1 MAFIEFRHL
10 YKIFGHKPQNA
21 LSKLKEHPDD
31 RESLLKTGHTAALRD
46 ITFSIER
53 GETFVVMGL
62 SGSGKST
69 LVRCL
74 NRLIEPTAGEI
85 LVDGQDVLA
94 LNNDELRELRRQK
107 MSMVF
112 QRFALLPHRTV
123 LENMAYGL
131 EIQGLP
137 KEERKERAMQWVDTV
152 GLGGW
157 ENSYPRQLS
166 GGMQQRVGI
175 GRALCTD
182 SEILLMDEPFSA
194 LDPLIRREMQD
205 ELLALE
211 GRIHKT
217 TVFITHDLDEALR
230 LGDRIAILKD
240 GLLIQVG
247 TPEEILSNPAD
258 DYVSDFTRDVNR
270 IRVLSAGN
278 VMITPRPLVIDRSGP
293 RAALEFMQKEGL
305 SSVFVTNRDMKL
317 EGLLALDEAI
327 EAAKKGVKN
336 VRDLLYRQ
344 EIQTTTVDTGL
355 EDLLPAAIASRWP
368 LAVVDDQNV
377 LLGVIPRVAVL
388 SALANE
394 DSPKEALA
402 EQDVVLQQT

>member
-1 MAFIEFRHL
+1 M
-10 YKIFGHKPQNA
+10 QWV
-21 LSKLKEHPDD
+21 
-31 RESLLKTGHTAALRD
+31 ES
-46 ITFSIER
+46 
-53 GETFVVMGL
+53 VGL
-62 SGSGKST
+62 SG
-69 LVRCL
+69 
-74 NRLIEPTAGEI
+74 
-85 LVDGQDVLA
+85 
-94 LNNDELRELRRQK
+94 
-107 MSMVF
+107 
-112 QRFALLPHRTV
+112 
-123 LENMAYGL
+123 
-131 EIQGLP
+131 
-137 KEERKERAMQWVDTV
+137 
-152 GLGGW
+152 W
-157 ENSYPRQLS
+157 EKSYPRQLS

-182 SEILLMDEPFSA
+182 PEILLMDEPFSA

-270 IRVLSAGN
+270 IRVLSASN
-278 VMITPRPLVIDRSGP
+278 VMISPRSLVIERGGP

-327 EAAKKGVKN
+327 DAAKKGVKD
-336 VRDLLYRQ
+336 VRDLLYRE
-344 EIQTTTVDTGL
+344 EIQTTSVDTGL
-355 EDLLPAAIASRWP
+355 EELLPSAIASRWP
-368 LAVVDDQNV
+368 IAVVDEQNV

-388 SALANE
+388 AALAGD
-394 DSPKEALA
+394 DSPKDALP
-402 EQDVVLQQT
+402 EQEVVFQQA

>member
-1 MAFIEFRHL
+1 MAFIEIRNL
-10 YKIFGHKPQNA
+10 YKIFGHNPAAVLAQ
-21 LSKLKEHPDD
+21 LKNGAAT
-31 RESLLKTGHTAALRD
+31 RESLIATGHTAALQD
-46 ITFSIER
+46 VTLSVEH

-85 LVDGQDVLA
+85 TIGDQDVLQ
-94 LNNDELRELRRQK
+94 LDQEELREMRRHK

-131 EIQGLP
+131 EIQGAP
-137 KEERKERAMQWVDTV
+137 KAEREERASAWVESV
-152 GLGGW
+152 GLKGW
-157 ENSYPRQLS
+157 EQSYPAQLS

-182 SEILLMDEPFSA
+182 PEILLMDEPFSA

-211 GRIHKT
+211 GKIHKT
-217 TVFITHDLDEALR
+217 TIFITHDLDEALR

-240 GLLIQVG
+240 GKVVQIG
-247 TPEEILSNPAD
+247 TPEDILTQPAD
-258 DYVSDFTRDVNR
+258 EYVSDFTRDVNR
-270 IRVLSAGN
+270 IRVLSAAN
-278 VMITPRPLVIDRSGP
+278 VMINPRPLVIDRGGP
-293 RAALEFMQKEGL
+293 RAALEFMREQSL
-305 SSVFVTNRDMKL
+305 SSVFVTDRDMKL
-317 EGLLALDEAI
+317 QGLLALDDAI
-327 EAAKKGVKN
+327 DAAKKGVRN
-336 VRDLLYRQ
+336 VRDLLYQQ
-344 EIQTTTVDTGL
+344 EIQTTTPDTGL
-355 EDLLPAAIASRWP
+355 EELLPAAIASRWP
-368 LAVVDDQNV
+368 LAVVDEQNK

-388 SALANE
+388 SALGGDE
-394 DSPKEALA
+394 PPKDVIA
-402 EQDVVLQQT
+402 ERDVVLQT

>member
-1 MAFIEFRHL
+1 LI
-10 YKIFGHKPQNA
+10 
-21 LSKLKEHPDD
+21 
-31 RESLLKTGHTAALRD
+31 
-46 ITFSIER
+46 
-53 GETFVVMGL
+53 
-62 SGSGKST
+62 
-69 LVRCL
+69 RCL

-85 LVDGQDVLA
+85 LIDGQDVLA
-94 LNNDELRELRRQK
+94 LNQDELRELRRHK

-131 EIQGLP
+131 EIQGLSKP
-137 KEERKERAMQWVDTV
+137 EREERAREWVDTV
-152 GLGGW
+152 GLSGW

-182 SEILLMDEPFSA
+182 SEILLLDEAFMA

-270 IRVLSAGN
+270 IRVLTAGN

-305 SSVFVTNRDMKL
+305 SSIFVTNRDMKL

-327 EAAKKGVKN
+327 DAAKKKVKD

-344 EIQTTTVDTGL
+344 EIQTTSIDTGL
-355 EDLLPAAIASRWP
+355 EELLPSAIASRWP

-388 SALANE
+388 AALANE
-394 DSPKEALA
+394 DSSQDVLT
-402 EQDVVLQQT
+402 EQEVVLQQA

>member
-1 MAFIEFRHL
+1 MAFIEFKHL
-10 YKIFGHKPQNA
+10 YKIFGHNPQAA
-21 LSKLKEHPDD
+21 LDQLKKHPDD
-31 RESLLKTGHTAALRD
+31 RDSLIKTGHTAALRD
-46 ITFSIER
+46 ISLSIER

-85 LVDGQDVLA
+85 LIDGQDVRT
-94 LNNDELRELRRQK
+94 LNNDELRELRRHK

-123 LENMAYGL
+123 LENMSYGL
-131 EIQGLP
+131 EIQGVP
-137 KEERKERAMQWVDTV
+137 KKEREERAMQWVESV
-152 GLGGW
+152 GLSGW
-157 ENSYPRQLS
+157 EKSYPRQLS

-182 SEILLMDEPFSA
+182 PEILLMDEPFSA

-270 IRVLSAGN
+270 IRVLSASN
-278 VMITPRPLVIDRSGP
+278 VMISPRSLVIERGGP

-327 EAAKKGVKN
+327 DAAKKGVKD
-336 VRDLLYRQ
+336 VRDLLYRE
-344 EIQTTTVDTGL
+344 EIQTTSADTGL
-355 EDLLPAAIASRWP
+355 EELLPSAIASRWP
-368 LAVVDDQNV
+368 IAVVDEHNV

-388 SALANE
+388 AALAGD
-394 DSPKEALA
+394 DSPKDALP
-402 EQDVVLQQT
+402 EQEVVFQQA